1 MHDNFARLINE
12 HNADDPPK
20 PMARNK
26 ADVQRLIVYC
36 IAGTVIVHGR
46 VN

>member
-1 MHDNFARLINE
+1 MLDNFARVINE
-12 HNADDPPK
+12 HNANDPPK

-26 ADVQRLIVYC
+26 VHVQRLIVYC